1 MLFIIFHRENFI
13 NITCCYNVMKD
24 YPRKQASIKVSKIT
38 QPPIASERLSKFTK
52 VYLNLGKNI

>member
-1 MLFIIFHRENFI
+1 
-13 NITCCYNVMKD
+13 MKD